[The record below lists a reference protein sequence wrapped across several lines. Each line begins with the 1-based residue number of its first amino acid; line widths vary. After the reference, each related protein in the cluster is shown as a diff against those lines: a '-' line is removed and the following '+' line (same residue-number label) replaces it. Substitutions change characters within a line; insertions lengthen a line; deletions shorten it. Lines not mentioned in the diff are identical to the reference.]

1 MSSPEALS
9 VAGVERTVTHL
20 KWPKDGSYAVVSI
33 TARAAVGRCLV
44 HMLSIQGSFLLS
56 ECIFGDE

>member
-33 TARAAVGRCLV
+33 TAAVGRCLV

>member
-1 MSSPEALS
+1 MSSPEAPS

-33 TARAAVGRCLV
+33 TAAAVGRCLV

-56 ECIFGDE
+56 ECTFGDE